1 MTSILAAR
9 GLRRESDETPLEFA
23 TAAGMPEVL
32 KITEA
37 YNRVRYGEHRLT
49 PAEIAEINQ
58 WLSRMEGNEE

>member
-9 GLRRESDETPLEFA
+9 GLRRETGETPLEFA

-49 PAEIAEINQ
+49 SAEVAEINQ
-58 WLSRMEGNEE
+58 WLSRMEGNS